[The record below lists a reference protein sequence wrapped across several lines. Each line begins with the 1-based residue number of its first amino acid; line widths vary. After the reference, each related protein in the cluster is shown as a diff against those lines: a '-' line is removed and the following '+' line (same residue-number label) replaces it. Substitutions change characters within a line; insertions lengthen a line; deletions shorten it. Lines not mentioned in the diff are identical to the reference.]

1 MSAEALEGLS
11 HSVHINN
18 LVQVPVLV
26 NSTSLL
32 DERRDEGLGA
42 VFADEFGWGVV
53 GLSDL
58 EHNVVVVRA
67 LGLTLLAQVVIR
79 ALGALVADADNITL
93 AHVADE
99 ALMNLLVLLVVA
111 LVFLEDVL
119 EAAAPSSEIS
129 SLMTSIWPSRPVIS
143 KKPRPSQSLHF
154 SPLHLKQSMRDSTGL
169 S

>member
-1 MSAEALEGLS
+1 LSAEALEGLS

-42 VFADEFGWGVV
+42 VFADEFGWSVV

-119 EAAAPSSEIS
+119 EASCAE
-129 SLMTSIWPSRPVIS
+129 L
-143 KKPRPSQSLHF
+143 
-154 SPLHLKQSMRDSTGL
+154 
-169 S
+169 